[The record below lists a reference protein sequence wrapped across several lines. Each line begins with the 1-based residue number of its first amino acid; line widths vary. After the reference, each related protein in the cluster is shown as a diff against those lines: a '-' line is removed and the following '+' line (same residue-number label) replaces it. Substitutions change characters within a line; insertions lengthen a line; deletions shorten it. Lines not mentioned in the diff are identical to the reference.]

1 MDLLGSTS
9 PARRSTPRVSPSRRR
24 ASAAAALVLCLGLA
38 TTAAGAAPGE
48 QPDRAQPAERA
59 QPSEQGRPVLGDDG
73 AGDPYFPLAG
83 NGGIDVD
90 HYSLDL
96 TYTPPEAAPAPL
108 EGHLEGVATIRLTTT
123 EKLRRFN
130 LDLRGPEVSQVRI
143 DGKRTR
149 FAQVENELQVWARGV
164 LHQGEEV
171 EVEVFYEAT
180 TTRPTDI
187 EGALYGWVTT
197 RDGAMVVSEPD
208 GSATWFPVSDH
219 PTDKATYDFEITV
232 PDGLVAVAN
241 GVLEDESSEDGWTT
255 WTWDA
260 PDPMAA
266 YLATATVGDF
276 ELTTTTGPDGI
287 PIIDAIDPA
296 LPPAN
301 SADLARTPEMLEFF
315 AERYG
320 PYPFVS
326 YGAIVDDDSVG
337 YALETQTR
345 SFFSVRARE
354 GTVAH
359 ELAHQWM
366 GNHVSPGRWAD
377 IWLNEGWASYSTW
390 MWNEHDGDAS
400 AQESFEQVMAIPS
413 DNDFWSVVV
422 ADPGPLCL
430 FCGAIYDRG
439 AATLHALRGEIGD
452 DAFFEL
458 AQQWVATFG
467 GGTATTAD
475 FEALAEEVSGQDLT
489 AFFDVWVH
497 QPVKPTE
504 W

>member
-1 MDLLGSTS
+1 MNRRSIRLALAGATAVALATS
-9 PARRSTPRVSPSRRR
+9 PA
-24 ASAAAALVLCLGLA
+24 L
-38 TTAAGAAPGE
+38 AGAAPG
-48 QPDRAQPAERA
+48 
-59 QPSEQGRPVLGDDG
+59 RPGEPRYVEGADG

-83 NGGIDVD
+83 NGGIDVL
-90 HYSLDL
+90 HYDLDL
-96 TYTPPEAAPAPL
+96 TYHLPDPEPAPL
-108 EGHLEGVATIRLTTT
+108 EGQLDGVATI
-123 EKLRRFN
+123 ELRATQDLHRFN
-130 LDLRGPEVSQVRI
+130 LDLRGLTASEVVV
-143 DGKRTR
+143 DGKSMR
-149 FAQVENELQVWARGV
+149 FDQVDNELRISPRPKLKTGD
-164 LHQGEEV
+164 EV
-171 EVEVFYEAT
+171 TVEITYGGT
-180 TTRPTDI
+180 TTRPTDV

-219 PTDKATYDFEITV
+219 PTDKATYAYEITV
-232 PDGLVAVAN
+232 PEGSVAVAN
-241 GVLEDESSEDGWTT
+241 GLLEGSETQDGWTT

-276 ELTTTTGPDGI
+276 ELDTYTAANGT
-287 PIIDAIDPA
+287 PIIDAVDPS

-301 SADLARTPEMLEFF
+301 SANLALTSDMLVFF
-315 AERYG
+315 EEAFG
-320 PYPFVS
+320 PYPFNS

-345 SFFSVRARE
+345 SFFSRNAGE

-377 IWLNEGWASYSTW
+377 IWLNEGWATYSSW
-390 MWNEHDGDAS
+390 MWSEEQGRAT
-400 AQESFEQVMAIPS
+400 AQENFEDVLAIPA
-413 DNDFWSVVV
+413 DNGFWDVIV

-439 AATLHALRGEIGD
+439 AATLHALRVEIGD
-452 DAFFEL
+452 EAFFEL
-458 AQQWVATFG
+458 AKAWVEQFG

-475 FEALAEEVSGQDLT
+475 FTALAEEISGQDLEP
-489 AFFDVWVH
+489 FFQVWLH
-497 QPVKPTE
+497 DAQKPTD